1 MVEHEC
7 PYATKIDTHSIKIE
21 ALETKSNYKE
31 EIITEMKTDIKEI
44 KEALNDYVLKS
55 IDDDSNIK
63 EILNRQDQRITQ
75 LETTDRNNR
84 HYIRLLL
91 TLVTISIALNI
102 LKLKA

>member
-1 MVEHEC
+1 MEHEC

-31 EIITEMKTDIKEI
+31 ELITEMKDDIKDIKETVN
-44 KEALNDYVLKS
+44 EFMLKS

-102 LKLKA
+102 LKLKG

>member
-7 PYATKIDTHSIKIE
+7 PYATKIDTHSTKIE

-31 EIITEMKTDIKEI
+31 ELITEMKDDIKDIKETVN
-44 KEALNDYVLKS
+44 EFMLKS

>member
-1 MVEHEC
+1 MTEHKC
-7 PYATKIDTHSIKIE
+7 PYTPRINEHSVKIE
-21 ALETKSNYKE
+21 TLETKSNYKE
-31 EIITEMKTDIKEI
+31 ELITEMKQDIKDI

-55 IDDDSNIK
+55 INDDSNIK
-63 EILNRQDQRITQ
+63 EILNKQDQRITS

-102 LKLKA
+102 LRVKG

>member
-1 MVEHEC
+1 MENEC
-7 PYATKIDTHSIKIE
+7 PYDTKIDTHSTKIK

-31 EIITEMKTDIKEI
+31 EIITEMKQDIKEI
-44 KEALNDYVLKS
+44 KKALNDYVLKS

-63 EILNRQDQRITQ
+63 KILNRQDQRITQ

-102 LKLKA
+102 LKLKG